1 MYYDR
6 FNMCKMP
13 RTFVRSKRRESRN
26 GKIKRGLNTKVHVA
40 VDDRGLPL
48 KIVTSDGVLHDNQK
62 AEELFKDFK
71 AEYLI
76 ADKGYDSH
84 NIVDMATSKGFKVV
98 IPSRKNAKNPRKYD
112 KEIYKRRHLVE
123 NFFLKIKRF
132 RSISTR
138 YTKNIENFQAF
149 LTIASF
155 MIYSK
160 SI

>member
-1 MYYDR
+1 MY
-6 FNMCKMP
+6 KMP
-13 RTFVRSKRRESRN
+13 CAFVWSKRRKSRN

-40 VDDRGLPL
+40 VDARGLPL
-48 KIVTSDGVLHDNQK
+48 KIITSDGILHDSQ
-62 AEELFKDFK
+62 K

-84 NIVDMATSKGFKVV
+84 RIVDAATNKGFKIV
-98 IPSRKNAKNPRKYD
+98 IPPRKNAQNPQEYD
-112 KEIYKRRHLVE
+112 RELYKRRHLVE

>member
-6 FNMCKMP
+6 FNMYKMP
-13 RTFVRSKRRESRN
+13 CAFVWSKRRKSRN

-40 VDDRGLPL
+40 VDARGLPL
-48 KIVTSDGVLHDNQK
+48 KIITSNGILHDSQK

-84 NIVDMATSKGFKVV
+84 HIVDVATKKGFKIV
-98 IPSRKNAKNPRKYD
+98 IPPRRNAKNPRKYD
-112 KEIYKRRHLVE
+112 KELYKRRHLVE